1 MGMCSPPLTTLLWK
15 RWLNGILTGACLIGV
30 VLTLSCGPADLQS
43 EPPSGDNGKGIRM
56 AISSPADLLTVL
68 SSVGSAAMTLVINTM
83 LLINADATIPA
94 NVTLMFENQG
104 GFVIEKGH
112 SVTIHGP
119 IEAPN
124 TRQIFAGDGQAYV
137 NKSVV
142 HHVPWWGMIPDDGK
156 DHVQE
161 FSKVIA
167 SINAAGGGTIN
178 FPAGTY
184 RIFNHE
190 NSPAAIPGYFTNVNG
205 VKILGYGATLE
216 IDPDNSY
223 LSEQGNAAFFY
234 FISSKDIVI
243 DGFYGTGPPLK
254 LTPGGP
260 FVGIAFSIFEK
271 GCQDVKIP
279 SLTLNK
285 GFNSALIVKR
295 LSSDPTADISSGFD
309 LGQLDLTSTI
319 YGINAQYSGENMHVQ
334 SLKTKGVYR
343 SFFVYG
349 TKHVRATIQSTD
361 STSPYDVPLA
371 ASEGIG
377 LEDIDI
383 DYTNI
388 GSRFTQATQ
397 GVLLTHA
404 GHTRPTV
411 IKDIR
416 IKLNVKYATTSQMAY
431 AFTYQK
437 ELDGSSPGIAIGSPL
452 DTVDR
457 GHTLSNLSVTG
468 LIDGTPI
475 HGVPVAIGEPGTLW
489 GLGEYIYDIYLKDLH
504 IVNNAQ
510 DQPIM
515 TSLILPALK
524 GRIVL
529 Q

>member
-1 MGMCSPPLTTLLWK
+1 MCSPPVTTML
-15 RWLNGILTGACLIGV
+15 RERCLNGILAAACWIGV
-30 VLTLSCGPADLQS
+30 VLTLSCGPGDVQS
-43 EPPSGDNGKGIRM
+43 EQPSGDNGKGIRM
-56 AISSPADLLTVL
+56 AISSPADLLTAL

-83 LLINADATIPA
+83 LMINTDATIPS
-94 NVTLMFENQG
+94 NVTLMFEGQG
-104 GFVIEKGH
+104 GFIIEKGH
-112 SVTIHGP
+112 SVTINGP
-119 IEAPN
+119 IQAPI
-124 TRQIFAGDGQAYV
+124 TRQIFAGDGQTYV
-137 NKSVV
+137 SKSIV
-142 HHVPWWGMIPDDGK
+142 HHVPWWGMIAGDDK
-156 DHVQE
+156 DHIPE

-178 FPAGTY
+178 FPAGIY

-190 NSPAAIPGYFTNVNG
+190 NSPAAIPGFFTNVND

-216 IDPDNSY
+216 IDPDNLY

-234 FISSKDIVI
+234 FINSRDIVI

-254 LTPGGP
+254 LSPGGP

-271 GCQDVKIP
+271 GCQNVKIP

-295 LSSDPTADISSGFD
+295 LSSDPIVDISSGFD

-319 YGINAQYSGENMHVQ
+319 YGINAQYSGENMVVQ
-334 SLKTKGVYR
+334 SLRTKGVYR

-349 TKHVRATIQSTD
+349 TKHVKATIQSSD

-383 DYTNI
+383 EYTNI
-388 GSRFTQATQ
+388 DSSFSQATQ

-404 GHTRPTV
+404 GHTKPTV

-416 IKLNVKYATTSQMAY
+416 IKLNVKYAADRQMAY

-437 ELDGSSPGIAIGSPL
+437 ELDGTSPGIAIGSPL
-452 DTVDR
+452 DTEDR
-457 GHTLSNLSVTG
+457 GHTLSNLFVTG
-468 LIDGTPI
+468 LINGTPI
-475 HGVPVAIGEPGTLW
+475 LGVPVAIGEPGTLW
-489 GLGEYIYDIYLKDLH
+489 GPGEYIYDIYLKDLYV
-504 IVNNAQ
+504 VNNAQ
-510 DQPIM
+510 DHPIM

-524 GRIVL
+524 GRII
-529 Q
+529 QQ